1 MEYDSLMLILE
12 CCERMVVRRDDYTGG
27 ASNEGC
33 LEHQVKQDCH
43 DVLHYA
49 YLQLAQVHNQVV
61 EEERPTEAY
70 ESVVASHSDC
80 MDKQP
85 AHALRND
92 ASGVLELAS
101 QSAEKRIG

>member
-1 MEYDSLMLILE
+1 MMLILE
-12 CCERMVVRRDDYTGG
+12 CCECKVVRRDDYTGG
-27 ASNEGC
+27 ALSEDC

-49 YLQLAQVHNQVV
+49 YLQLALVHNQVV

-70 ESVVASHSDC
+70 ESVEASRSDC

-85 AHALRND
+85 AHALRN
-92 ASGVLELAS
+92 ASDVLELAS
-101 QSAEKRIG
+101 PSVEKRIG